1 MQGKR
6 VSISVIHDR
15 ILVKIVDEQTSPDG
29 LLLVKAD
36 ETDQTIGEITDV
48 GADVKEVSPGQRVM
62 FNRYSG
68 TSLMIEDEPYRVLVE
83 QDVLLIINKIEQD
96 EDE

>member
-15 ILVKIVDEQTSPDG
+15 ILVKIVDEQPSPDG

-83 QDVLLIINKIEQD
+83 QDVLLIINKIKHC